1 MKKELK
7 NLFHSLKV
15 KQDNQVN
22 LKKCSFCNGQGWIT
36 EVVSRVP
43 LKTVTDSCKQ
53 CNKSKI
59 PNPNYRT
66 GKLFN

>member
-1 MKKELK
+1 MFKIFQKKRQI
-7 NLFHSLKV
+7 NLCHS
-15 KQDNQVN
+15 
-22 LKKCSFCNGQGWIT
+22 CNGQGWIT
-36 EVVSRVP
+36 EIVSRVP
-43 LKTVTDSCKQ
+43 LKTVTDSCKR

>member
-1 MKKELK
+1 MKKEFK
-7 NLFHSLKV
+7 NILNSLFLNKD
-15 KQDNQVN
+15 KTT
-22 LKKCSFCNGQGWIT
+22 KCSFCNGQGWIT